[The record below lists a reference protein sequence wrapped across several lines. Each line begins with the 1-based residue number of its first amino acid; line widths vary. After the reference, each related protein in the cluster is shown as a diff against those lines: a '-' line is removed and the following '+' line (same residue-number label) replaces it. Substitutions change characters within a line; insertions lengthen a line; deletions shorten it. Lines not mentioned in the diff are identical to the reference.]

1 MWKKEYLKQCGREIL
16 EKKEVK
22 YPLFNSDRDL
32 LLQSNQI
39 LELKNKNKPEF
50 LYKYTSLN
58 LPRDE
63 EKLFN
68 LLSGKILLTN
78 LCDFNDIDEG
88 DNFISDI
95 FRSLVKSASQAN
107 NQYLGI
113 ISNFGESCREI
124 FGVSSGKVK
133 ENGYSDSKIIS
144 RINHLLEGKLK
155 DLWIE
160 DAESHMPV
168 LMGIKGDLFLILYSF
183 FALKDVIQSY
193 TKASCFTEISPDED
207 SLMWH
212 HYADNHRGICLKYN
226 TSMIPHHLEEKIENN
241 FFPQF
246 GFIHPVSYEKSII
259 FAGDKGKI
267 FDEIVTKSILIKNKK
282 WAYEKEWRIV
292 LNSRYLESNYI
303 NYTVPSEVFLGKNLS
318 KHFVSLMESIV
329 KDVNDWIPSTCRK
342 IKVIRL

>member
-1 MWKKEYLKQCGREIL
+1 MWKKEYLEKCGREIL
-16 EKKEVK
+16 EKKEAK
-22 YPLFNSDRDL
+22 YPLFNSDRHL
-32 LLQSNQI
+32 LLPSNQI
-39 LELKNKNKPEF
+39 LELKNNNKPEF

-95 FRSLVKSASQAN
+95 FRSLVESTSQVD

-113 ISNFGESCREI
+113 IANFDKSFKEI
-124 FGVSSGKVK
+124 FGVSTGKVK
-133 ENGYSDSKIIS
+133 ENGYTDSKIIS

-155 DLWIE
+155 NLWIG
-160 DAESHMPV
+160 DADSHMPAS
-168 LMGIKGDLFLILYSF
+168 MGIKGDLFLILHSF
-183 FALKDVIQSY
+183 FALKYLIQNY
-193 TKASCFTEISPDED
+193 TKASCFTEISPNED

-226 TSMIPHHLEEKIENN
+226 TSMIPHHLTEKIENN

-246 GFIHPVSYEKSII
+246 GFIHPVSYEKNIT
-259 FAGDKGKI
+259 FNGGDGKI
-267 FDEIVTKSILIKNKK
+267 FDEIITRSILIKNEK

-318 KHFVSLMESIV
+318 KHFASLMESIV
-329 KDVNDWIPSTCRK
+329 KDVNDWIPATCRK